1 MVVNFTNHH
10 ELSLSEWG
18 CIKNRPRN
26 FEEMGALMNSEMT
39 SVYSGGL
46 LYEYSMEA
54 NDYGIVNIKG
64 DSADP
69 TNEFKMYA
77 SALAQD
83 PAPDGNGGAA
93 STSHGVPCPTMDPNW
108 QVNPSLVPQMPSE
121 AEKFM
126 KDGAGQ
132 GPGLDGSGSQQ
143 AGDSGTATA
152 SVSEGTSSPTST
164 SSSSSDE
171 SAGVSMHG
179 SLSTGPVLVSG
190 AVIIFT
196 LLGACLL

>member
-1 MVVNFTNHH
+1 
-10 ELSLSEWG
+10 
-18 CIKNRPRN
+18 
-26 FEEMGALMNSEMT
+26 MNSEMT

-54 NDYGIVNIKG
+54 NDYGIVNISG
-64 DSADP
+64 DNADP

-77 SALAQD
+77 SALSQD
-83 PAPDGNGGAA
+83 PAPTGNGGAA
-93 STSHGVPCPTMDPNW
+93 STSHGVPCPTMDSSW

-126 KDGAGQ
+126 KNGAGQ

-152 SVSEGTSSPTST
+152 SVSGGTSSPTS
-164 SSSSSDE
+164 SSSSSGDE
-171 SAGVSMHG
+171 SAGVPMHG

-190 AVIIFT
+190 AVIVFT